1 VTVGGASGA
10 GGTSMAGG
18 AYEAGAAPEARG
30 LEGVRSVCVV
40 LLTGLGDVIHGL
52 PIVNALKRAK
62 PSLRITWVVEPMP
75 APVLAHHPSVDDVVV
90 YRKRDGLR
98 GIAALRRELAARA
111 FDLTLNFNIYFKSIW
126 PTLLSSAPVRLGFDR
141 GRSRDMVWLASNR
154 RLPAGRPRR
163 HTQDLFLEFLEV
175 LGVEPHPLEWRLGPT
190 ASERVEQASFFAR
203 FDRPVAAVV
212 PASANPK
219 KDWLPERY
227 AEVVDA
233 LSHDFG
239 YAPVLLGGPS
249 EREHRLAAE
258 IVAASSRPPVLAL
271 GDGIRRLLWIL
282 EGSALVIA
290 PDTGPVHMARAME
303 VPVVGLY
310 GHTSPWRVGPY
321 RRYQDLWVDAY
332 SDPGE
337 AGDASITEPRLGR
350 MEWITAADVLERVAR
365 APRVV
370 PRQWTGGGAGGGSGE
385 PQP

>member
-1 VTVGGASGA
+1 VSDAAGGSPPGSGPGADAGPGASGL
-10 GGTSMAGG
+10 T
-18 AYEAGAAPEARG
+18 
-30 LEGVRSVCVV
+30 GVERVCVV

-98 GIAALRRELAARA
+98 GVAALRRELASRS

-126 PTLLSSAPVRLGFDR
+126 PTVLSGAPVRLGFDR
-141 GRSRDMVWLASNR
+141 GRSRDLVWLASNR
-154 RLPAGRPRR
+154 RLPGGRPRR

-175 LGVEPHPLEWRLGPT
+175 LGVEPEPLQWRLAPT
-190 ASERVEQASFFAR
+190 AAERAEQASFFAQ

-239 YAPVLLGGPS
+239 YVPVLVGGPS
-249 EREHRLAAE
+249 ERERRVAAE
-258 IVAASSRPPVLAL
+258 IVAGSSRPPIVAL
-271 GDGIRRLLWIL
+271 GDGIRRLLWVL

-321 RRYQDLWVDAY
+321 RRYEDLWVDAY

-350 MEWITAADVLERVAR
+350 MERITAADVLERVAR
-365 APRVV
+365 VARVAPRQ
-370 PRQWTGGGAGGGSGE
+370 RAGGGGGE
-385 PQP
+385 AQP

>member
-1 VTVGGASGA
+1 MAR
-10 GGTSMAGG
+10 AGG
-18 AYEAGAAPEARG
+18 ANEAGAASGARG
-30 LEGVRSVCVV
+30 LEGVRSVCIV

-75 APVLAHHPSVDDVVV
+75 APVLAHHASVDDVVV

-98 GIAALRRELAARA
+98 GVVALRRELASRS

-126 PTLLSSAPVRLGFDR
+126 PTVLSGSPVRLGFDR
-141 GRSRDMVWLASNR
+141 GRSRDLVWLASNR
-154 RLPAGRPRR
+154 RLPEGRPRR

-175 LGVEPHPLEWRLGPT
+175 LGVEPEPLEWRLAPT
-190 ASERVEQASFFAR
+190 APERAEQASFFAQ

-239 YAPVLLGGPS
+239 YAPVLVGGPS
-249 EREHRLAAE
+249 ERERRLAAE

-271 GDGIRRLLWIL
+271 GDGIRRLLWVL

-321 RRYQDLWVDAY
+321 RRYEDLWVDAY

-337 AGDASITEPRLGR
+337 AGDASITAPRLGR
-350 MEWITAADVLERVAR
+350 MERITAAEVLERVAR
-365 APRVV
+365 VPRVA
-370 PRQWTGGGAGGGSGE
+370 RQRAGDGE
-385 PQP
+385 ARP